1 MSNPEHLKQI
11 KSVADAYAQ
20 IKNAEHQATLEQEQQ
35 PAPVASPVEEKQL
48 DEDADVGIGGA
59 SASRGASA
67 FKKVQKGFPNRAIA
81 GRALDKARKV
91 EDKEVVEKAPKIKKG
106 LRDKKGRIHTVD
118 MSIDGDKLSFR
129 VADEFG
135 SFKTVNA
142 KGLAKM
148 FEAAEGD
155 FEPHMMYDP
164 KTGKGYKANT
174 MADHLKFKD
183 MGYTHEKPEAEEK
196 KKGNVTINPE
206 LSEDGHTDVS
216 SAIRKCKTIMEDAQ
230 DILTAL
236 DTMGPEEGLPTWWM
250 NAVTISA
257 HELNSMR
264 DYIKNPTAEEKE

>member
-91 EDKEVVEKAPKIKKG
+91 NEE
-106 LRDKKGRIHTVD
+106 
-118 MSIDGDKLSFR
+118 
-129 VADEFG
+129 
-135 SFKTVNA
+135 
-142 KGLAKM
+142 
-148 FEAAEGD
+148 D

>member
-20 IKNAEHQATLEQEQQ
+20 IKNAEHQAALEQAQQ
-35 PAPVASPVEEKQL
+35 PAPVASPTEEKQL
-48 DEDADVGIGGA
+48 DEDADVRIGGA
-59 SASRGASA
+59 SASKGASA

-135 SFKTVNA
+135 SVKTVNA

-183 MGYTHEKPEAEEK
+183 MGYTHEKPEVEEK

-236 DTMGPEEGLPTWWM
+236 DTMSPEEGLPTWWM

-264 DYIKNPTAEEKE
+264 DYIKNPGASKE